1 MTSLLGTILRGLR
14 SRALLSV
21 GSVVLAAMALGSAV
35 LGPIFA
41 EAVTNSYVV
50 TRLQEAPAAS
60 TGLARTFTPDG
71 AVEPA
76 EAIDQAVTASD
87 ALNEGPWGTSTATVR
102 SVEYSALRGAMTFWS
117 RDDVCAGLEIEGSC
131 PSAPGEVLMLA
142 TDATQAGAKI
152 GRPLDVNIFEPE
164 GVKGQYPR
172 SPLARVTVVGTYA
185 TPVSDDVWQ
194 YPLQLRSSPEQTSIA
209 GGYQPYKPAPLLTT
223 HETMVR
229 LGADAWSVE
238 VDTPLD
244 VPADATPQDLAD
256 AVATAATLKDTD
268 EVDGGTLVGIPDT
281 INLAQVDR
289 DVRDQQSTARK
300 SIAPAVLSLVLVALA
315 LLMRLLMAAS
325 EIRVPELAL
334 ASLRGVSSTRL
345 WLLGLAEPLVVL
357 TVAVPLGVG
366 FGVGL
371 GALLTRRWLVPGL
384 PLPLPWLS
392 WAAALLVLAAAI
404 AVACVAVGMVVRDT
418 LASQLSGVRRP
429 QASRRWAIV
438 GQLVLVSLA
447 LAVLVSKLSASGQ
460 KDPDLTDMVLP
471 VLLAVV
477 AGLAATRLT
486 AWAATWWT
494 RRRSLSRSL
503 SGFVSVRAI
512 SRRQE
517 GTLVIL
523 PVTAAIAVAVFGAG
537 VYDSAATWRGSVAA
551 TASPAAT
558 TWSSALSLRE
568 TRDLTRRVDPE
579 GEWLM
584 AAASVL
590 NPGASFAVV
599 DASRLATVSTW
610 PETWSPGRTVDQ
622 VVDDITLPGAVPQL
636 EGRRLSITV
645 DNEARTSG
653 DLAIEAR
660 FGSVGGVPQRAY
672 LGPYESGEQ
681 TLSVKLPKTCRAG
694 CPLEGMTLGGGAGT
708 TMEMAGSARVLD
720 ISVDGQPVDGGIEGA
735 GWTESADSGAASS
748 VVGLDAS
755 GSSIDLTFDD
765 SGGRGMARLTAGGI
779 PLDRPAV
786 RGVDVPDR
794 ALVALEETE
803 TSGAVPVDPVSTVQG
818 MPFVGPAGLLVDY
831 SSFVADRPVYD
842 NLFATRVLMRSG
854 APASMSTAL
863 TEAGLSVETTYSAQ
877 KRVLDQSA
885 YALALR
891 LYAVVAAL
899 VLMMALAGLFVSTAV
914 QLPARRRD
922 AAALRVV
929 GVPRSSVMSA
939 VAREFLVVLG
949 GAAVAGILAGS
960 LAQYVVLRTITLGTV
975 EAIST
980 PHLVAAI
987 SPVRLAILAA
997 IAVVVLGVAAF
1008 FSASLTV
1015 RGARGST
1022 LRESAR

>member
-1 MTSLLGTILRGLR
+1 MTQFLGTIIRGLR

-21 GSVVLAAMALGSAV
+21 GSVVLAALALGSAV
-35 LGPIFA
+35 LGPIFS

-60 TGLARTFTPDG
+60 TGLARVFTPDG
-71 AVEPA
+71 PLEPKAAMERAIA
-76 EAIDQAVTASD
+76 ESD
-87 ALNEGPWGTSTATVR
+87 ARNEGPWGTPTATLE
-102 SVEYSALRGAMTFWS
+102 SEEYSALRGAVTFWS
-117 RDDVCAGLEIEGSC
+117 RDDVCAGLVIEGRC

-142 TDATQAGAKI
+142 KDIEKTGVRI
-152 GRPLDVNIFEPE
+152 GEPLEMNIFEPPEIE
-164 GVKGQYPR
+164 GQFPR
-172 SPLARVTVVGTYA
+172 SPLAQVTVVGSYA
-185 TPVSDDVWQ
+185 TPVTDDLWQ
-194 YPLQLRSSPEQTSIA
+194 YPLQLRSTNEQSSLT

-223 HETMVR
+223 HETMQS
-229 LGADAWSVE
+229 LGPNAWSVQ

-244 VPADATPQDLAD
+244 VPADATPSDLAE
-256 AVATAATLKDTD
+256 AVATAATLKRTD
-268 EVDGGTLVGIPDT
+268 EVERGTLVGIPDT
-281 INLAQVDR
+281 NNLEQVDG

-334 ASLRGVSSTRL
+334 ASLRGVSSARL

-357 TVAVPLGVG
+357 AVAVPLGGG
-366 FGVGL
+366 FGLGL
-371 GALLTRRWLVPGL
+371 SAVLTRQWLVPGL

-392 WAAALLVLAAAI
+392 WAAAALVLVAAI
-404 AVACVAVGMVVRDT
+404 GVACAAVGMVVRDT

-429 QASRRWAIV
+429 RESRRWAV
-438 GQLVLVSLA
+438 VAQLTLVALA
-447 LAVLVSKLSASGQ
+447 LAVLVSKLSASDQ
-460 KDPDLTDMVLP
+460 LDPDLTDMVLP

-477 AGLAATRLT
+477 SGLAATRLT
-486 AWAATWWT
+486 AWLATWWT
-494 RRRSLSRSL
+494 RRRSMTRSL
-503 SGFVSVRAI
+503 SGFVSARAI

-558 TWSSALSLRE
+558 TWTSSLSMRE
-568 TRDLTRRVDPE
+568 TRDLTHTVDPG
-579 GEWLM
+579 GEFLM
-584 AAASVL
+584 AAASVV
-590 NPGASFAVV
+590 NPGVSFAVV

-610 PETWSPGRTVDQ
+610 PATWSPGRSVEQ
-622 VVDDITLPGAVPQL
+622 IAADITLPGAVPQL
-636 EGRRLSITV
+636 VGRRLSITV
-645 DNEARTSG
+645 DNQAQTS
-653 DLAIEAR
+653 DELDIEAR
-660 FGSVGGVPQRAY
+660 FGSVGGVPERRY
-672 LGPYESGEQ
+672 LGPFPAGE
-681 TLSVKLPKTCRAG
+681 TTRSVQLPTTCRTG
-694 CPLEGMTLGGGAGT
+694 CPLEGLTLGGGAGT
-708 TMEMAGSARVLD
+708 TMEMAGSARVLS
-720 ISVDGQPVDGGIEGA
+720 IAVDGAVVDAAIA
-735 GWTESADSGAASS
+735 GAAWSPT
-748 VVGLDAS
+748 AS
-755 GSSIDLTFDD
+755 GVHSSIATIDSSGSTIDLTFD
-765 SGGRGMARLTAGGI
+765 STAGRSMARLTAGGI
-779 PLDRPAV
+779 PLQRPAV
-786 RGVDVPDR
+786 RGVDVPDS
-794 ALVALEETE
+794 ALVALDDVEV
-803 TSGAVPVDPVSTVQG
+803 SGAIPVDPVSTVEG

-831 SSFVADRPVYD
+831 SSFVSDRPVYD
-842 NLFATRVLMRSG
+842 NLFNTRVLMKEG
-854 APASMSTAL
+854 APESMSRAL
-863 TEAGLSVETTYSAQ
+863 TEAGLTVETTLAAQ
-877 KRVLDQSA
+877 QRVLDQSA

-891 LYAVVAAL
+891 LYAVVAVL
-899 VLMMALAGLFVSTAV
+899 VLLMALAGLFVSTAV

-929 GVPRSSVMSA
+929 GVPRSAVMSA

-949 GAAVAGILAGS
+949 GAAIAGILAGS

-987 SPVRLAILAA
+987 SPLRLVVLAA
-997 IAVVVLGVAAF
+997 IAVVVLGLAAF